1 MGMAV
6 RGGGTTGSVGVGI
19 PGSLPEALGRCQEKC
34 VIKYSDIA
42 AASGFGINHLRRW
55 RATASVQLH
64 GPLARAGRA
73 FSPYRLIARLAQGL
87 SRVECD
93 GAMSGGL
100 DSCAC
105 VAPPRRV
112 SHTAGAGRLA
122 LADSEAALDRKPAAG
137 ASGRRR

>member
-42 AASGFGINHLRRW
+42 AASGCGINHLRRW

-100 DSCAC
+100 DSVWDSWRA
-105 VAPPRRV
+105 R
-112 SHTAGAGRLA
+112 SKTAIAKRSAWPMPCREISVVVRFSWPMIRLM
-122 LADSEAALDRKPAAG
+122 
-137 ASGRRR
+137 